1 MNSLNLGRRLIFGL
15 IVIIGILAIASVS
28 ASPVDNE
35 TILDD
40 DSTVEILQSANEE
53 EVIGADEIP
62 DVPDLFVNKT
72 VYVDSN
78 NIDDF
83 FIDGVLDEK
92 YSNKTLIFSGKF
104 ENLGKLV
111 VDKNNVTLLGAG
123 SLLKNVVFDVSGEN
137 ITIDGFTF
145 EETSKFED
153 NDGAAI
159 FVQSNNV
166 NLVNLNINYVVPNNV
181 EAYGIFGVANSRNPI
196 KNLRIANSTINFEG
210 HNNNRDVYNCAIK
223 LLNCHNTLIENNLI
237 NTSLPLRDVNFGAH
251 GATLDSDY
259 VMSIGLE
266 GCDNFS
272 IIGNTIISDVNKR
285 PESQYPTLDGILVS
299 QSDNSLIYNN
309 TISLTDFVTQ
319 VGDDNYLYGIDVYAL
334 NNLTISKNDISIV
347 TRGGKLAAGTAYPI
361 QVSGPI
367 DLIRIDDNDLYS
379 FSNGPNIGIY
389 SQNYYGS
396 TGLVAT
402 NNRINV
408 TGLAGVHEWALVAGI
423 ETQDSNSTILNN
435 TIEVHSV
442 APVGIDDN
450 IYGVSYRQKLAGNHS
465 FNIQNN
471 TVFSDGFKS
480 VYLLDSVDF
489 NVKDNLL
496 VSFNENAT
504 ASYAGFDYSDL
515 SRHRGTQAMNNNRV
529 VRAEDYFTSI
539 GIDVNGGDDFSYTA
553 PTNNKNLTNKIDGST
568 IDSRDDR
575 KSYSYNPLISD
586 SSNSDGKNINP
597 GIDTDGT
604 GNDDGTGGK
613 NGGESSDGS
622 DGGININVD
631 DGNGD
636 SDGNSLSLRDLLA
649 GFMKSDSVNGEAN
662 TTSKSGSRANT
673 ASNETD
679 ATPSISGE
687 NDLVSEA
694 KASESPSISS
704 SSPSQDSSASK
715 SFEIEKL
722 EDKVAFIPSIFYIIL
737 ALILIVVGYRHKKS
751 NFS

>member
-334 NNLTISKNDISIV
+334 NNLTISKNDISII

-586 SSNSDGKNINP
+586 SSNSDGKNITP